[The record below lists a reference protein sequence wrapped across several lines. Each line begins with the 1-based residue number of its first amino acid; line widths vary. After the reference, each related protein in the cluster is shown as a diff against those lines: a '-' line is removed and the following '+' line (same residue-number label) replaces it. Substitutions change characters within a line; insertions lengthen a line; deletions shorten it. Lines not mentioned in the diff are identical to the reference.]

1 MTEREVFTMTKP
13 TFDET
18 NFLYAV
24 EWMLKDYL
32 HKLERD
38 DYDFAAVEK
47 MKSVNN
53 VLDYIKGRYES

>member
-1 MTEREVFTMTKP
+1 MTKL

-18 NFLYAV
+18 TFMYAV

-38 DYDFAAVEK
+38 DYDFEAVEK

-53 VLDYIKGRYES
+53 VLDYIKGRYEQ